1 MVGRDSII
9 IIKVFIVCTSV
20 LFKRRVLDHI
30 CARSMLVY
38 IYIYI
43 CISPSMYAQEP
54 YARVR
59 ALYRVFRGTVRSMV
73 ERFLKRAD
81 R

>member
-30 CARSMLVY
+30 RAIYAR
-38 IYIYI
+38 IYIYVYPHP
-43 CISPSMYAQEP
+43 CMHRSRMLVCEP
-54 YARVR
+54 YTAYFVVR
-59 ALYRVFRGTVRSMV
+59 
-73 ERFLKRAD
+73 
-81 R
+81 

>member
-30 CARSMLVY
+30 RAIYAR

-43 CISPSMYAQEP
+43 CISPSMYAQES

-73 ERFLKRAD
+73 EHFLKRAD